1 MKNSLSKK
9 ITMTMAALAVGMIF
23 LTTAFSSLALNWNF
37 NRYLQTTQ
45 EEQNQRIIE
54 TLAELYGEATSWTAV
69 RRSTMYVGST
79 TGTQIHVFDRD
90 GRIIADSLQGMMRMR
105 EPGMRWER
113 AQQQRGHPY
122 EYPLYVQNNLVGTV
136 KITHLGQQ
144 GLLTGEAVV
153 FRRTV
158 TQTALLTGLTLLM
171 LAISAG
177 NVLARRLTGR
187 FTGLTAVA
195 EKWGRGRFDTR
206 VAVEGD
212 DELTVLGETMNRMAS
227 RLEEQSKLR
236 RKLTG
241 DISHEL
247 RTPLTTVQSYL
258 EAFLD
263 GVMEPDEKNLQAIL
277 AESHRLDRLV
287 NDLQALTDAEPG
299 GKTLRLIPLELDD
312 FAWRETERLR
322 PLLLQKN
329 ICLQTERKSNPVL
342 VLANETLLERIL
354 GNLLINACK
363 YTPAGGQITLSV
375 FCDKEYAGVAVTDTG
390 IGIAVEHLPHVFER
404 FYRAD
409 PSRSRATGGSGIGL
423 AIVQEMAEA
432 MGGYV
437 TVESKPEKGSTFRL
451 YLRKA

>member
-9 ITMTMAALAVGMIF
+9 ITMTMAALAVGVIF

-37 NRYLQTTQ
+37 NRYLQKAQ
-45 EEQNQRIIE
+45 EQQNRRIIE
-54 TLAELYGEATSWTAV
+54 TLAELYGEATSWMAV

-79 TGTQIHVFDRD
+79 TGTQIQVFDRD
-90 GRIIADSLQGMMRMR
+90 GRVIADSLQGMMRMQG
-105 EPGMRWER
+105 PGIRWER
-113 AQQQRGHPY
+113 AQQQRGRLY
-122 EYPLYVQNNLVGTV
+122 EYPLYVENHLVGTV

-144 GLLTGEAVV
+144 GLLTGEAII
-153 FRRTV
+153 FQRTV
-158 TQTALLTGLTLLM
+158 RQTALLTGLTLLI
-171 LAISAG
+171 LAIPAG
-177 NVLARRLTGR
+177 NALARRLTSR

-195 EKWGRGRFDTR
+195 EKWGQGRFDTR
-206 VAVEGD
+206 VKVEGD
-212 DELTVLGETMNRMAS
+212 DELAVLGETMNRMAS

-263 GVMEPDEKNLQAIL
+263 GVMEPDEKNVRAIL
-277 AESHRLDRLV
+277 EESHRLERLV
-287 NDLQALTDAEPG
+287 NDLQALTDTEPG
-299 GKTLRLIPLELDD
+299 GKALRLVPLELGD
-312 FAWRETERLR
+312 FAGRETERLR
-322 PLLLQKN
+322 PILLQKN
-329 ICLQTERKSNPVL
+329 ISLQVERKSSPVL
-342 VLANETLLERIL
+342 VQADETLLVRIL

-363 YTPAGGQITLSV
+363 YTQAGGQITLSV
-375 FCDKEYAGVAVTDTG
+375 FCDKDYAGIAVADTG

-432 MGGYV
+432 MDGYV
-437 TVESKPEKGSTFRL
+437 TAESEPEKGSAFRV
-451 YLRKA
+451 YLKKA